1 VSIVT
6 RIKRL
11 SETFVPSSALESVP
25 SPSTPPMHSQRHPSV
40 AEAPERAASEHEG
53 PESYRGRSAE
63 SCDAGGGRA
72 SHLEHEFTH
81 GRSQS

>member
-11 SETFVPSSALESVP
+11 SETFVPSSAPESVP
-25 SPSTPPMHSQRHPSV
+25 SAPPMHSQRHRSV
-40 AEAPERAASEHEG
+40 AEAPERAASEHEA

-63 SCDAGGGRA
+63 SGDAGGGRA
-72 SHLEHEFTH
+72 SHLEQEFTH